1 MNLVESKVLVPSSAS
16 TFGLRPEQS
25 IPPWDV
31 IDPKISIDNVLK
43 ESRWKI
49 LMIYHEMLSSVGR
62 QRISRHFPWRAFL
75 KNRTFYIV
83 LNRDT
88 PKKIDKYLWELF
100 NVLHKIR
107 MENPIETFGQNQML
121 MGTEE
126 LRRWDL
132 PSHHQHRGITGVERW
147 RWWECHMEWQCSWT
161 CWYGWR

>member
-16 TFGLRPEQS
+16 TFGLRPKRS
-25 IPPWDV
+25 IPPCDS
-31 IDPKISIDNVLK
+31 IDPKLSISKIPRGLG
-43 ESRWKI
+43 KI
-49 LMIYHEMLSSVGR
+49 LMIYHEMLSSIGR

-75 KNRTFYIV
+75 KNYTLYIV

-121 MGTEE
+121 YGN
-126 LRRWDL
+126 RR
-132 PSHHQHRGITGVERW
+132 V
-147 RWWECHMEWQCSWT
+147 
-161 CWYGWR
+161 